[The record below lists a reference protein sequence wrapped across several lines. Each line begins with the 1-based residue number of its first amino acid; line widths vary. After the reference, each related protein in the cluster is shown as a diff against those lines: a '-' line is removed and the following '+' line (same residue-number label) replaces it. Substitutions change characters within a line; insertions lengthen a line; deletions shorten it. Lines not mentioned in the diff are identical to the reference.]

1 MRDDGLIGPFVSRDE
16 AERNAKETLRIR
28 EGER

>member
-1 MRDDGLIGPFVSRDE
+1 MNDDGLIGPFVSRD
-16 AERNAKETLRIR
+16 AEKDAAVTLGIK